1 MKTAV
6 CCWHRTASGQL
17 NDQMIPFYQQIT
29 HIFSWMI
36 LKGAPLKT
44 LLQKMIFCSR
54 ELGKDESNLWG
65 KTFLLV
71 ACCNLTLSLI
81 EFLAGCLWEEI
92 FFSSRYISPFVFHVK
107 PTSPG
112 KHHKTWDGS
121 IKGWFVEANA
131 VLASWMSLWV
141 TIWQLAKS
149 SVCGIVLFLLVP

>member
-36 LKGAPLKT
+36 LKGVPLLRLHSKRWYFVP
-44 LLQKMIFCSR
+44 KN
-54 ELGKDESNLWG
+54 LGKMKATYEAKLFCWWSVVTSL
-65 KTFLLV
+65 
-71 ACCNLTLSLI
+71 CLSWN
-81 EFLAGCLWEEI
+81 FWRDAVFEI
-92 FFSSRYISPFVFHVK
+92 FFSSRYISPFEFRVK

-112 KHHKTWDGS
+112 KHHKTWDDR
-121 IKGWFVEANA
+121 IKGWLVETNT

-141 TIWQLAKS
+141 TIWQLAES

>member
-1 MKTAV
+1 MINMSYELYITHIWVPFIGHKKMKTAV

-65 KTFLLV
+65 KTFFLV
-71 ACCNLTLSLI
+71 ACCNLTLSFN
-81 EFLAGCLWEEI
+81 EFLAGCCLWNI
-92 FFSSRYISPFVFHVK
+92 
-107 PTSPG
+107 
-112 KHHKTWDGS
+112 
-121 IKGWFVEANA
+121 
-131 VLASWMSLWV
+131 
-141 TIWQLAKS
+141 
-149 SVCGIVLFLLVP
+149 LFLTLYFPICISRKTNVTRETS